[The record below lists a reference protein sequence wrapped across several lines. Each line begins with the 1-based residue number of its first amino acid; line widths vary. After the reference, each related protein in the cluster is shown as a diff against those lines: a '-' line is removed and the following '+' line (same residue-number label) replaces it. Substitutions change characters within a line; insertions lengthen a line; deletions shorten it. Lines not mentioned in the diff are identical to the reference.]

1 MVAKEA
7 LRPLVD
13 PGSVLFGNCVPVKV
27 LGYSIE
33 PPAAAS
39 APPRAL

>member
-1 MVAKEA
+1 MRELIAHLPYFVRMVAKEA

-27 LGYSIE
+27 LG
-33 PPAAAS
+33 
-39 APPRAL
+39 